1 MGINLNFFRK
11 TRRQD
16 KLTIGELQGGGVI
29 LSYKCTNSCG
39 HCLVCG
45 SPKRENRWSTPD
57 ELDDIF
63 RAIKKAGPYAEIH
76 IGGGEAFLNPECVLA
91 ALAAAEKHGVS
102 VSYVETNG
110 FWGRNSEKYRPV
122 LQKFYDAGL
131 RSILISVSPF
141 HAEFITPETT
151 LAAIKLVREVFG
163 YGGAFVWISEFE
175 SFFEPFDKKRPV
187 KIKDLPV
194 DAVRSIAD
202 LYYLIPGGRAGY
214 MDPPLYKM
222 RGASEFFITDCEME
236 LRGTAHFHIDCYGNY
251 MPGGLCAGIAPCSYG
266 EIQEEIDL
274 NEKPVLEALLNEG
287 VRGLFDHASEYG
299 YAERKEG
306 YAGKC
311 HLCVDI
317 RKFLFENKP
326 SAELKPDEFYKFL

>member
-11 TRRQD
+11 TRRPD
-16 KLTIGELQGGGVI
+16 KLTIGGLQGGGVI
-29 LSYKCTNSCG
+29 LSYRCTNSCG
-39 HCLVCG
+39 HCLICG
-45 SPKRENRWSTPD
+45 SPKRENRWLTPA
-57 ELDDIF
+57 ELDDVF
-63 RAIKKAGPYAEIH
+63 GVIKKAGPDAEMH
-76 IGGGEAFLNPECVLA
+76 IGGGEAFLNPDCVLSALGA
-91 ALAAAEKHGVS
+91 AKNHGVR

-110 FWGRNSEKYRPV
+110 FWGRNPGKYRPI

-131 RSILISVSPF
+131 RSVLISVSPF

-151 LAAIKLVREVFG
+151 MGAISLVREVFG

-187 KIKDLPV
+187 KIKSLP
-194 DAVRSIAD
+194 AEAIRAIAD

-222 RGASEFFITDCEME
+222 RGAREFFITDCERE
-236 LRGTAHFHIDCYGNY
+236 LLGTAHFHIDCYGNY

-266 EIQEEIDL
+266 EIGEEIDIS
-274 NEKPVLEALLNEG
+274 EKPVIKALLNEG
-287 VRGLFDHASEYG
+287 VRGLFNYASKYG
-299 YAERKEG
+299 YAELKKG

-317 RKFLFENKP
+317 RKFLFENKRL
-326 SAELKPDEFYKFL
+326 AELKPDEFYKFL